1 MVWGAFRDGEL
12 VGLEF
17 ISTRMTSLDYQQ
29 VLDKHLAVYLNNNPG
44 NNFTFMHDNA
54 SIHASRSTRDWLTAH
69 KIGTVA
75 WPACSPDLN
84 PIENVW
90 GTLVRDVYKGNK
102 QYSSV
107 NELKKAIQVAWNR
120 LQPTALHDL
129 VSSMPR
135 RLFEVGLKQ
144 GGATHY

>member
-12 VGLEF
+12 VGFEF
-17 ISTRMTSLDYQQ
+17 ISTRMKSDDYQQ
-29 VLDKHLAVYLNNNPG
+29 VLNKHLVAYLNNNPG

-54 SIHASRSTRDWLTAH
+54 SIHTSCSTKAR
-69 KIGTVA
+69 KIDTLS

-90 GTLVRDVYKGNK
+90 GTVVRDVYNGNK
-102 QYSSV
+102 QYLSV

-120 LQPTALHDL
+120 LQPTALQNL